1 MLSLL
6 SMIKLGA
13 LFALA
18 LVACACAT
26 PYTDADDVGEAK
38 EAVTTYADPSAVK
51 AAADAGVCIPG
62 AIVVNDVPMHP
73 VLVDGVWTMAEEG
86 DTISRGACI
95 VIKAST
101 ILTAEDYE
109 GEYTNCF
116 EGPAGILQLVEVDG
130 VATLDNP

>member
-1 MLSLL
+1 MEWNIPTSDESVEHNYNGNVQTCRSGLH
-6 SMIKLGA
+6 I
-13 LFALA
+13 
-18 LVACACAT
+18 T
-26 PYTDADDVGEAK
+26 
-38 EAVTTYADPSAVK
+38 ADPSAVK